1 MKNLM
6 TALIVTM
13 IATSAM
19 AAPAVQKI
27 QIHCKQTDV
36 FNFERMTM
44 ILTQVSEGNGMD
56 QGEWLIYNLELR
68 QGLDQILSEKV
79 YVMNE
84 DVLFQFNNRKAG
96 IEGTIYMDE
105 MDEAGATINGERM
118 SFDCN

>member
-6 TALIVTM
+6 SALIATV
-13 IATSAM
+13 ISTSAM
-19 AAPAVQKI
+19 ASPAYQKI
-27 QIHCKQTDV
+27 QIHCKQTNV
-36 FNFERMTM
+36 FNFERKTM

-56 QGEWLIYNLELR
+56 QGEWLVYNLELR

-84 DVLFQFNNRKAG
+84 DVLFQFNNRKAK